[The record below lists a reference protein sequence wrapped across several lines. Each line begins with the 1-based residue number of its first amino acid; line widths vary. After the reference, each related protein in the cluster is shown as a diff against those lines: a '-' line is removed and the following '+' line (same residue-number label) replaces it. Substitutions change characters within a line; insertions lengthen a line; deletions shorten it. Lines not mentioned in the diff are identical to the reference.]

1 MEPDLFSR
9 VGIRQAAQADFAV
22 CRILIKFAFQILF
35 YLKSNVKNIA
45 ILGSTGSIGTQTLD
59 IVEAYPE
66 LFRVGL
72 LTAGSNARLLAEQ
85 ARKFLPARVVIAD
98 EGQYAWLRD
107 ELAGL
112 PVDVAAGQKAI
123 AEAAAE
129 SDTDTVVTAM
139 VGYSGLPP
147 TLGALEEGKT
157 IALANKETLVA
168 GGEIVTRLARSRG
181 ADIVPVDSEHSAIF
195 QCLQGEFRA
204 EMKKIIL
211 TASGGPFRTRPAEEI
226 RRATAAE
233 ALRHPNWSMG
243 AKVTVDSASM
253 MNKGF
258 EMIEA
263 RWLFDCPPER
273 IQIVVHPQSIVHS
286 MVEFADG
293 CVMAQLG
300 VPDMHLPIRYALS
313 HPHRLKSELP
323 PLTLAQYASLT
334 FEEPDLERFPMLGYA
349 FEAIAEGGSKP
360 CTLNAANEVAVA
372 AFLRG
377 EILFGDMPRIV
388 RATLDAM
395 PRTGI
400 ESYSDLEASDRE
412 ARAKA
417 TEILKQL
424 TNT

>member
-1 MEPDLFSR
+1 M
-9 VGIRQAAQADFAV
+9 
-22 CRILIKFAFQILF
+22 
-35 YLKSNVKNIA
+35 KSNVKNIA

-147 TLGALEEGKT
+147 TLGALEAGKT

-195 QCLQGEFRA
+195 
-204 EMKKIIL
+204 
-211 TASGGPFRTRPAEEI
+211 
-226 RRATAAE
+226 
-233 ALRHPNWSMG
+233 
-243 AKVTVDSASM
+243 
-253 MNKGF
+253 
-258 EMIEA
+258 
-263 RWLFDCPPER
+263 
-273 IQIVVHPQSIVHS
+273 
-286 MVEFADG
+286 
-293 CVMAQLG
+293 
-300 VPDMHLPIRYALS
+300 
-313 HPHRLKSELP
+313 
-323 PLTLAQYASLT
+323 
-334 FEEPDLERFPMLGYA
+334 
-349 FEAIAEGGSKP
+349 
-360 CTLNAANEVAVA
+360 
-372 AFLRG
+372 
-377 EILFGDMPRIV
+377 
-388 RATLDAM
+388 
-395 PRTGI
+395 
-400 ESYSDLEASDRE
+400 
-412 ARAKA
+412 
-417 TEILKQL
+417 
-424 TNT
+424 